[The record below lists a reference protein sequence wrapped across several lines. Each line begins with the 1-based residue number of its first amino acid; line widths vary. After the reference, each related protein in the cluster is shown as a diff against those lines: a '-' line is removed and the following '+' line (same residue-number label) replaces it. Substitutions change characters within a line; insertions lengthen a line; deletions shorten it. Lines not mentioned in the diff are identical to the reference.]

1 MEVDILV
8 IPAALLR
15 RFYVDG
21 SLLNTEGGFEFQ
33 LKNRVA
39 PTTIVSL
46 GPVEIDG
53 EPHAAD
59 DVTITASRLRIA
71 SQVDSQSPL
80 FLAMGRKVTINVKS
94 DNKLN
99 GKHELLVHALTKEVG
114 AVVIGV
120 TACL

>member
-1 MEVDILV
+1 ME

-33 LKNRVA
+33 LINRVA

-80 FLAMGRKVTINVKS
+80 FFPMGRKVTINVKS